1 MCNLSYEFR
10 DHYFDFSGYR
20 IAFRIFT
27 LENTY
32 GVDPEKVSITT
43 TLDGLRIEAE
53 GFFAAGRQIKSE
65 GSFHAHIRKIGR
77 GLGIVASAAHPEPI
91 KCIGVHLKGFPTITQ
106 VISTRWGATDKGE
119 VEHIIPIEWP
129 DGCVLRYPRDR
140 CFPIFIFRSS
150 ESGSRFY
157 AMSMDNEVREKRFA
171 IWFDKRGEQVVDLIF
186 VENARRFRGKIE
198 MPEWRFGLCTDLKEV
213 YEERLRLM
221 EERWGLRPWEE
232 RVDVPEWLR
241 KVSLV
246 LNMHGEHWTGYVFNT
261 FEQQLEVLRF
271 VTKHIPGER
280 VLAYLPAWDG
290 RYYYNYPLYRISE
303 RMGGEEG
310 FRQLVDGAHEL
321 GVHIVPMFGSNGAN
335 MRWLKEL
342 DLEEAISHTSQG
354 WEDWVNFV
362 DWDVDRSGEEQVHWA
377 NMGHEGYRD
386 HMFERACYLVDRFG
400 VDGIFYDISHWYVN
414 DPKHDFFQG
423 FRSLCLRL
431 KERYPHLLLFGEGW
445 YDALLP
451 FIPLFH
457 SQCYPLYL
465 EAFTRYARMAGHLS
479 TPAPGA
485 GSSGVH
491 ERGFDCYKRARFSS
505 ILIPTLSVV
514 DDTLPDHEEEVLAT
528 IEVAKEY
535 ARRMGI

>member
-1 MCNLSYEFR
+1 MHNLSYDFR
-10 DHYFDFSGYR
+10 DRYFEFAGYR
-20 IAFRIFT
+20 LAFRVFT

-32 GVDPEKVSITT
+32 TLDPEGARVSPAR
-43 TLDGLRIEAE
+43 DGVGIEAE
-53 GFFAAGRQIKSE
+53 GFLAAGGQIRSE
-65 GSFHAHIRKIGR
+65 GRFQAHIRRVGQ
-77 GLGIVASAAHPEPI
+77 GVGVVASAAHPEPI
-91 KCIGVHLKGFPTITQ
+91 KCVGLHLKGFPRITQ
-106 VISTRWGATDKGE
+106 VLSTRWGATDESE
-119 VEHIIPIEWP
+119 VERIIPVEWP
-129 DGCVLRYPRDR
+129 DGCVLRYPEEG
-140 CFPIFIFRSS
+140 FPIFIFRSG
-150 ESGSRFY
+150 EGGPRFY
-157 AMSMDNEVREKRFA
+157 AMSMDDEVREKRFA
-171 IWFDKRGEQVVDLIF
+171 IWFNKQRGQVVDLIF
-186 VENARRFRGKIE
+186 VEKASRFRGEIE
-198 MPEWRFGLCTDLKEV
+198 MPEWRFGPCPDLREV

-232 RVDVPEWLR
+232 REDVPGWFR
-241 KVSLV
+241 RVSLV
-246 LNMHGEHWTGYVFNT
+246 LNLHGEHWTGYVFNT
-261 FEQQLEVLRF
+261 FDRQLEILRF
-271 VTKHIPGER
+271 VTRHIPGER

-290 RYYYNYPLYRISE
+290 RYYYNYPLYRVSE

-310 FRQLVDGAHEL
+310 FRRLVEGAHEL
-321 GVHIVPMFGSNGAN
+321 GVHVVPMFGSNGAN
-335 MRWLKEL
+335 MRWLREL
-342 DLEEAISHTSQG
+342 GLEGAISHTSQG

-377 NMGHEGYRD
+377 NMGHKGYQD

-414 DPKHDFFQG
+414 DPEHDFFQG

-445 YDALLP
+445 YDGLLP

-457 SQCYPLYL
+457 SQRYPLYL

-491 ERGFDCYKRARFSS
+491 ERGFGRYRRARFSP
-505 ILIPTLSVV
+505 ILIPTLGVV
-514 DDTLPDHEEEVLAT
+514 EDTLPDHEEEVLAT